1 MKTLLTF
8 VSSAAVLLTAVVA
21 SGCDLDAAVVFSIA
35 FVSSLAALFGADYG
49 RTANNCPLTATPA
62 RLNVRRARTSA
73 GFASVII
80 FETTC
85 A

>member
-1 MKTLLTF
+1 MKTLLAF

-21 SGCDLDAAVVFSIA
+21 SGCALDAAVVFSIA
-35 FVSSLAALFGADYG
+35 FVSSLAGLFGADYG
-49 RTANNCPLTATPA
+49 RTAKYRPRPSAPA
-62 RLNVRRARTSA
+62 RLTVRRARTSA